1 MLEIISP
8 VQRLRALVCLCMRMA
23 PQLRLIKPS
32 QRGALHLNKQNM
44 DDDMAR
50 TSILETLKFQSMAF
64 GKEGSTTRFD
74 SMAGRRWGFADFIV
88 SSRSLSRT
96 RWAQIAKE
104 GWNVS
109 FMGVLCLG
117 SESKQTV
124 GKNFLSVDGGPKV
137 LMQRRVSSSCFPRA
151 VRNEGFATTHEAW
164 QLLLP
169 FEAPHLEDPEDSPRR
184 PHRTAILYKALYL
197 TCLCTCACVR
207 RWSSNWEGIF
217 WSCEYCLKTCRPL
230 ALQSVVLL
238 RVSVIGTCVRG
249 ASRSSM
255 AMKDNIVKMMIVQF
269 QRCTC
274 WNWEGMWWMWL
285 SSSWGGTCSNWEG
298 ML

>member
-1 MLEIISP
+1 MALNVNDMLEIISP

-151 VRNEGFATTHEAW
+151 VRNEGFATTHEA
-164 QLLLP
+164 
-169 FEAPHLEDPEDSPRR
+169 
-184 PHRTAILYKALYL
+184 
-197 TCLCTCACVR
+197 
-207 RWSSNWEGIF
+207 
-217 WSCEYCLKTCRPL
+217 
-230 ALQSVVLL
+230 
-238 RVSVIGTCVRG
+238 
-249 ASRSSM
+249 
-255 AMKDNIVKMMIVQF
+255 
-269 QRCTC
+269 
-274 WNWEGMWWMWL
+274 
-285 SSSWGGTCSNWEG
+285 
-298 ML
+298 